1 MTYPELHDKITF
13 SAILPDG
20 REEKFSLAEYL
31 AWREFLGMKVSENE
45 VEELVTWMNAEN
57 NNYGRMSCWLSVQQL
72 RTTSPNNIAVAR
84 FRLSG
89 EWVNGTR

>member
-1 MTYPELHDKITF
+1 VAYPELHDKMTF

-31 AWREFLGMKVSENE
+31 AWREFLGMRVPENE
-45 VEELVTWMNAEN
+45 VGDWVKWMNADD

-72 RTTSPNNIAVAR
+72 RTAYPNNTAVAR